1 MAQHSNPLKSFAATR
16 LPWAVA
22 LGAGVLYL
30 LTLHS
35 WISFASLPAVSDV
48 GGWTGEAPF
57 EAPLLYLLTLPL
69 RMLPA
74 SAVPMAMNALA
85 ALFGALTLALLVRSV
100 VLLPHDRTK
109 EQRQR
114 EQTAH
119 SLLSLPSNW
128 VPALF
133 AALVCGLQLSFWQH
147 ATSGTGEMLNVLL
160 FAYVIRCLLE
170 YRIDHKAQWLTRA
183 VLVYA
188 IGITNNWGMI
198 GFLPLFGVALLW
210 TARMRLFQD
219 GLPLKLALN
228 GLAGLSLYLLLP
240 LAAVLTGSGESFTDV
255 LMANLGRQKSF
266 VANLFSQRL
275 MVLVMGSTAI
285 LPLLLVSIRWP
296 ATFGDTNA
304 AASAIT
310 TALLRLVHFL
320 FLAVCV
326 YVAFDHVVSPRQLVN
341 LPQVTGI
348 GAPFLT
354 FYYLGALSI
363 GYFLGYLLLLSGR
376 EETRRWRKPSE
387 LAKALNRGL
396 HIGLQI
402 AAAGVIVVLA
412 WRNLEPVFDHNKN
425 GITHSYTKWLASNLP
440 DGKVILFTD
449 NDMTPQSQLLRA
461 ELAGSDAGAHPLLVE
476 THQLAFPEYQMRLA
490 KRDTAW
496 PELTDEVASSKHVDV
511 FLILDRLQAISADTP
526 IYYLHPSF
534 GYFLEQFYLNPEK
547 GIFRLM
553 PYPTETDT
561 LDKPPLTGQQVTFD
575 ENLADDIL
583 TNFESV
589 AGQSESLWKNKFPDS
604 LVITGWLSRNLNHRG
619 VDLARNKK
627 EKAAET
633 LFLAACKLYKGS
645 RNGNVIAQAN
655 LRQVN
660 PKSDYAFHEDLDQ
673 LIEGNKLIDVDGD
686 GKLTDSEIDYT
697 LKTFGPVDESH
708 ACFQL
713 GRDFA
718 EKTEIRQAFHEL
730 TRAAEL
736 ATSFPDPV
744 FFIAEMFVSYGLS
757 EKAKLFIE
765 RLEAMNKANPFI
777 PGQQIKLIRLQAG
790 LMLAR
795 SGAAETEKFLI
806 DQLKPHMD
814 TVSGLNT
821 LLEFH
826 LDHDQNTKALA
837 LLDDWLKA
845 NPDDL
850 DRLKVKGNLLTWLKR
865 HDDAIALFQSALSK
879 SNSQEKSNLN
889 SLIAAAYT
897 EKGDYEL
904 ALKNIDDAIDRTGKQ
919 GFKFQKAVIYQ
930 RMNNH
935 DDAISLLSE
944 LLENGA
950 YNREVLAHRATSYMA
965 TNQHDN
971 AREDYEKLR
980 EFHPDAIGIY
990 LNLAEIAEAKSQSA
1004 EALKNYEL
1012 YLKYADPESAPAED
1026 LQRVQTRVKQLQGG
1040 TP

>member
-1 MAQHSNPLKSFAATR
+1 M
-16 LPWAVA
+16 
-22 LGAGVLYL
+22 
-30 LTLHS
+30 
-35 WISFASLPAVSDV
+35 
-48 GGWTGEAPF
+48 
-57 EAPLLYLLTLPL
+57 
-69 RMLPA
+69 
-74 SAVPMAMNALA
+74 
-85 ALFGALTLALLVRSV
+85 
-100 VLLPHDRTK
+100 
-109 EQRQR
+109 
-114 EQTAH
+114 
-119 SLLSLPSNW
+119 
-128 VPALF
+128 
-133 AALVCGLQLSFWQH
+133 
-147 ATSGTGEMLNVLL
+147 
-160 FAYVIRCLLE
+160 
-170 YRIDHKAQWLTRA
+170 
-183 VLVYA
+183 
-188 IGITNNWGMI
+188 
-198 GFLPLFGVALLW
+198 
-210 TARMRLFQD
+210 
-219 GLPLKLALN
+219 
-228 GLAGLSLYLLLP
+228 
-240 LAAVLTGSGESFTDV
+240 
-255 LMANLGRQKSF
+255 
-266 VANLFSQRL
+266 
-275 MVLVMGSTAI
+275 
-285 LPLLLVSIRWP
+285 
-296 ATFGDTNA
+296 
-304 AASAIT
+304 
-310 TALLRLVHFL
+310 
-320 FLAVCV
+320 
-326 YVAFDHVVSPRQLVN
+326 
-341 LPQVTGI
+341 
-348 GAPFLT
+348 
-354 FYYLGALSI
+354 
-363 GYFLGYLLLLSGR
+363 
-376 EETRRWRKPSE
+376 
-387 LAKALNRGL
+387 
-396 HIGLQI
+396 
-402 AAAGVIVVLA
+402 
-412 WRNLEPVFDHNKN
+412 
-425 GITHSYTKWLASNLP
+425 
-440 DGKVILFTD
+440 
-449 NDMTPQSQLLRA
+449 
-461 ELAGSDAGAHPLLVE
+461 
-476 THQLAFPEYQMRLA
+476 
-490 KRDTAW
+490 
-496 PELTDEVASSKHVDV
+496 
-511 FLILDRLQAISADTP
+511 
-526 IYYLHPSF
+526 
-534 GYFLEQFYLNPEK
+534 
-547 GIFRLM
+547 
-553 PYPTETDT
+553 
-561 LDKPPLTGQQVTFD
+561 
-575 ENLADDIL
+575 
-583 TNFESV
+583 
-589 AGQSESLWKNKFPDS
+589 
-604 LVITGWLSRNLNHRG
+604 
-619 VDLARNKK
+619 
-627 EKAAET
+627 
-633 LFLAACKLYKGS
+633 
-645 RNGNVIAQAN
+645 
-655 LRQVN
+655 
-660 PKSDYAFHEDLDQ
+660 
-673 LIEGNKLIDVDGD
+673 
-686 GKLTDSEIDYT
+686 TDSEIDYT